1 MHFNIHNIFFKII
14 QQKDK
19 ITMKYAKCIHDFYNT
34 IICSLLFFAVTMTI
48 LPSHLYAQANSRY
61 SYIPE
66 DWSYNKSCTKDVN
79 KNIRITGVS
88 FEAGP
93 FAIRFGGLEPTY
105 SKSLTN
111 NQRRIK
117 LMSAKLHEYGKF
129 GAMFRLQ
136 HKTFY
141 VDSSKS
147 YTFNL
152 NDIAPFIISEGVVY
166 RTKRT
171 TVNGV
176 RVPGAPLRIEYGNIP
191 ELPEK
196 RDHIDKV
203 MFLNGLAAK
212 HNYRAGYRLW
222 LPGEPTFTDWRKS
235 KIPADSMFMLAEQV
249 CLVHYFPVDPSQI
262 RSDGRVLL
270 DKRWVQ
276 GYKDS
281 DNRWR
286 FIFVVAEPEG
296 PKDKYDFY

>member
-1 MHFNIHNIFFKII
+1 
-14 QQKDK
+14 
-19 ITMKYAKCIHDFYNT
+19 MKYAKFIYDFYNT

-48 LPSHLYAQANSRY
+48 LPSHLYAQAKSRY
-61 SYIPE
+61 SYIPA
-66 DWSYNKSCTKDVN
+66 DWDYHGSCDKGVN
-79 KNIRITGVS
+79 KNIRITSVS

-93 FAIRFGGLEPTY
+93 FAVRFGGLEPTY

-111 NQRRIK
+111 YQRRIK
-117 LMSAKLHEYGKF
+117 LMNAKLNEYGKF

-136 HKTFY
+136 KKTRY

-152 NDIAPFIISEGVVY
+152 NDIAPFIVSEGVVY

-191 ELPEK
+191 ELPEDK
-196 RDHIDKV
+196 ESIDKV

-222 LPGEPTFTDWRKS
+222 LPDESTFTNWRKS
-235 KIPADSMFMLAEQV
+235 KIPVDSMFMLADQV
-249 CLVHYFPVDPSQI
+249 CLVHYYPVDPSQI